1 MGKRFYLAYGSNLN
15 VEQMEKR
22 CPTARIYGTAMI
34 NGYELLFKGSKTGA
48 YLTIE
53 KKHDGQVPVAV
64 WIVTPADE
72 RSLDMYEGFP
82 NYYYKKDFK
91 VNVKT
96 LDGHSRKIDAFAYI
110 MHEDRK
116 RAEPSRFY
124 VRCCQVGYEKFG
136 FDKKF
141 LDEAYERSV
150 TDEG

>member
-1 MGKRFYLAYGSNLN
+1 MKKRLYLAYGSNLN

-22 CPTARIYGTAMI
+22 CPTARIYGTAVI

-53 KKHDGQVPVAV
+53 RKHKGQVPVAV
-64 WIVTPADE
+64 WILTPADE

-82 NYYYKKDFK
+82 NYYYKKDIK
-91 VNVKT
+91 VNVKA
-96 LDGHSRKIDAFAYI
+96 LDGHSRKVDAFAYI
-110 MHEDRK
+110 MHEDRE
-116 RAEPSRFY
+116 RAEPSRYY

-136 FDKKF
+136 FNKKF

-150 TDEG
+150 THE